1 MGNKDKT
8 WDETAATSSEESR
21 DTALARTI
29 AQAVA
34 EAFAKQK
41 AEETK
46 LITETFTRQMEKTQA
61 QYEELLK
68 ASHAQ
73 NFPST
78 LKVTSGSEGFRVMDP
93 FDWTHDKNVYQRWQL
108 WSMKARLALDAMEGD
123 NEKTKISY
131 LHHWLDGKGID
142 KIKGWMNSKI
152 LISQEAYD
160 ALEER
165 ERIGKYSADKVESY
179 FSLVE
184 NILTPRSNP
193 LLAVEE
199 LHVAKQGSMTSQDFY
214 SHVLQLVKRCQF
226 PNQEAEERAIRDAI
240 FIGMNSQRA
249 RDKAI
254 NLMNEEGK
262 VVTVEFLMNH
272 LAVEDGNSQHK
283 FLSQL
288 NSSSSVNMVAYDRRQ
303 NKGKGNR
310 GKQSSGRNTA
320 QNKSRG
326 QASSSTVQPSR
337 KPPGMEGKC
346 MRCGKPDLLQG
357 QKCAAKNAKCKE
369 CHKIGHFY
377 KVCQSKKRTR
387 RANLAQAVPQNENDT
402 HIDECGLVQP
412 NPPLVGMLKL
422 INHIGTTS
430 GTQGKHLK
438 FPIDVD
444 VRGSYKDHLIVR
456 VDTGA
461 DVNCMNETTFK
472 KLFPKVQLDVC
483 PYEIQNFGNST
494 ADISILGQFQT
505 YLQFRGKKYLNTFI
519 VTNANDCPNL
529 LSHGATFRMNVLK
542 PNYPRENMVKGDEV
556 PNFKI
561 GKPTCTSNVFQ
572 ILQDLRLKRHSGNFE
587 PKTYRPSTT
596 SMTGT
601 IQPKSHEKATTN
613 TSKNTIGTVNIDNLD
628 NVSSNPIPCRTMQPP
643 KTSTFRTMP
652 TPTVSTNQP
661 VSNRRPSHSQ
671 SGLPPC
677 CMHVLQAKGQVH
689 KSGETPALKKVQHP
703 HNGRTSVSRFPLTK
717 QGILSQYSGCFEGIG
732 RFPGDPYKFHLKPDH
747 KPARHA
753 PRKVPVHL
761 EKAFKEEIDS
771 LVSQGILEE
780 VKEHTDWVNS
790 YVIVEKDTGNAHA
803 PNHTVKKKLR
813 ICLDPR
819 DLNEALER
827 EPYHTRSVDEITAK
841 LQGMTV
847 FTIVDFRKGY
857 WMVVL
862 HPDSRKLTCM
872 ALPFGRF
879 QWTRLP
885 MGTVVA
891 QDIFQSKLDAIFIG
905 MNGVTG
911 IADDMIIA
919 GKDEMEHD
927 RNFQAFM
934 EKCMENNLT
943 LNAEKIQFK
952 QKQVSFYGHVWSE
965 NGISPDPKKIQA
977 LKHMEFPPDKETM
990 RSFLGMINYL
1000 NRYSALSAHLA
1011 APLSSLTHQAADYK
1025 PEKTHMENF
1034 QRLKM
1039 EISNMEALPYF
1050 NTSAETTLQTD
1061 ASKKGLGAC
1070 LMQNGK
1076 VVCYAS
1082 RSLTKTEQNYQNLE
1096 REALGT
1102 IWGMEKFHY
1111 FLYGKEF
1118 TLETDQK
1125 PLVSIYK
1132 KHMVDISPRVQ
1143 RLIIRSF
1150 PYQPFTVIYKKGRD
1164 IPVADALSHV
1174 TPMDPEDNIKLP
1186 IIAVNMITKL
1196 VLTSTFT
1203 QDNFSRKLD

>member
-1 MGNKDKT
+1 M
-8 WDETAATSSEESR
+8 
-21 DTALARTI
+21 
-29 AQAVA
+29 
-34 EAFAKQK
+34 
-41 AEETK
+41 
-46 LITETFTRQMEKTQA
+46 
-61 QYEELLK
+61 
-68 ASHAQ
+68 
-73 NFPST
+73 
-78 LKVTSGSEGFRVMDP
+78 
-93 FDWTHDKNVYQRWQL
+93 
-108 WSMKARLALDAMEGD
+108 
-123 NEKTKISY
+123 
-131 LHHWLDGKGID
+131 
-142 KIKGWMNSKI
+142 
-152 LISQEAYD
+152 
-160 ALEER
+160 
-165 ERIGKYSADKVESY
+165 
-179 FSLVE
+179 
-184 NILTPRSNP
+184 
-193 LLAVEE
+193 
-199 LHVAKQGSMTSQDFY
+199 
-214 SHVLQLVKRCQF
+214 
-226 PNQEAEERAIRDAI
+226 
-240 FIGMNSQRA
+240 
-249 RDKAI
+249 
-254 NLMNEEGK
+254 
-262 VVTVEFLMNH
+262 
-272 LAVEDGNSQHK
+272 
-283 FLSQL
+283 
-288 NSSSSVNMVAYDRRQ
+288 
-303 NKGKGNR
+303 
-310 GKQSSGRNTA
+310 
-320 QNKSRG
+320 
-326 QASSSTVQPSR
+326 
-337 KPPGMEGKC
+337 
-346 MRCGKPDLLQG
+346 
-357 QKCAAKNAKCKE
+357 
-369 CHKIGHFY
+369 
-377 KVCQSKKRTR
+377 
-387 RANLAQAVPQNENDT
+387 
-402 HIDECGLVQP
+402 
-412 NPPLVGMLKL
+412 
-422 INHIGTTS
+422 
-430 GTQGKHLK
+430 
-438 FPIDVD
+438 
-444 VRGSYKDHLIVR
+444 
-456 VDTGA
+456 
-461 DVNCMNETTFK
+461 
-472 KLFPKVQLDVC
+472 
-483 PYEIQNFGNST
+483 
-494 ADISILGQFQT
+494 
-505 YLQFRGKKYLNTFI
+505 
-519 VTNANDCPNL
+519 
-529 LSHGATFRMNVLK
+529 
-542 PNYPRENMVKGDEV
+542 
-556 PNFKI
+556 
-561 GKPTCTSNVFQ
+561 
-572 ILQDLRLKRHSGNFE
+572 
-587 PKTYRPSTT
+587 
-596 SMTGT
+596 
-601 IQPKSHEKATTN
+601 
-613 TSKNTIGTVNIDNLD
+613 
-628 NVSSNPIPCRTMQPP
+628 
-643 KTSTFRTMP
+643 
-652 TPTVSTNQP
+652 
-661 VSNRRPSHSQ
+661 
-671 SGLPPC
+671 
-677 CMHVLQAKGQVH
+677 
-689 KSGETPALKKVQHP
+689 
-703 HNGRTSVSRFPLTK
+703 
-717 QGILSQYSGCFEGIG
+717 
-732 RFPGDPYKFHLKPDH
+732 
-747 KPARHA
+747 
-753 PRKVPVHL
+753 
-761 EKAFKEEIDS
+761 
-771 LVSQGILEE
+771 VSQGILEE

-911 IADDMIIA
+911 IADDMIIT

-1000 NRYSALSAHLA
+1000 NRYSVLSAHLA
-1011 APLSSLTHQAADYK
+1011 APLSSLTHQATDYK

-1050 NTSAETTLQTD
+1050 NTSAETTLQMD

-1143 RLIIRSF
+1143 RLIVRSF
-1150 PYQPFTVIYKKGRD
+1150 PYQPFTVVYKKGRD
-1164 IPVADALSHV
+1164 IPVADALSRV

-1196 VLTSTFT
+1196 VLTSAFT